1 MTKQTFKQTI
11 AQAGRTISK
20 YSPEIYTT
28 VGIVGLGAT
37 AYLAY
42 KSKNKVEAVV
52 EEIEDARTMGEEL
65 NHVQVGK
72 DLVNALYLPISVGA
86 LSVGSILMAHK
97 IQRKR
102 ILTLTGALAAQ
113 QAQNLYFEN
122 KYRKQHGDE
131 AYEQFIVPTEQI
143 KKETEDD
150 KGKKKQTIEEVKK
163 EVDSTVGEWYSES
176 TEYASDD
183 HTYNVAFI
191 DSVNET
197 LQTRLFQR
205 GTLLL
210 NEVREEL
217 GFERIRAGAL
227 LGWTSMDNFDIRK
240 VVTTLGDESIGE
252 LKQQIYVTWSTPK
265 YIYDS
270 VEFNGRYSNY

>member
-1 MTKQTFKQTI
+1 MTIKQTLVNVGKS
-11 AQAGRTISK
+11 ISK
-20 YSPEIYTT
+20 FSPEIYTS
-28 VGIVGLGAT
+28 VGIAGFGAT
-37 AYLAY
+37 AFLVY
-42 KSKNKVEAVV
+42 KSKDQVEAVV
-52 EEIEDARTMGEEL
+52 EEVEERREADL
-65 NHVQVGK
+65 PVDPIKVAK
-72 DLVNALYLPISVGA
+72 DLSIALYIPITVGM

-131 AYEQFIVPTEQI
+131 AYEQFAIPTEQI
-143 KKETEDD
+143 KKETVDG
-150 KGKKKQTIEEVKK
+150 KGKPKQTIEEVKK
-163 EVDSTVGEWYSES
+163 DVDSTVGEWYDKSS
-176 TEYASDD
+176 EYAADD

-205 GTLLL
+205 GNLLL

-227 LGWTSMDNFDIRK
+227 LGWTTADNFDIRK
-240 VVTTLGDESIGE
+240 AVTTLGDESIGE
-252 LKQQIYVTWSTPK
+252 LKEQIFVSWSTPK
-265 YIYDS
+265 YIYDNID
-270 VEFNGRYSNY
+270 FNGRYSNY